1 MNEWLVIDK
10 AGDHLYF
17 NKTQSIAKYFDL
29 TIPQVNA
36 IYIHSLNHMNKYSPS
51 KGLYIQRLFV
61 NECLPPKDY
70 SKINFNW
77 YAIKYIYPNILNGGN
92 G

>member
-17 NKTQSIAKYFDL
+17 KKTQSIANYFNL
-29 TIPQVNA
+29 TIPQVNS
-36 IYIHSLNHMNKYSPS
+36 IYIHSLN
-51 KGLYIQRLFV
+51 QRLFV